1 MNAIVDPGTPAA
13 RMALERRCGLCH
25 AHPGE
30 PCHTDRPGEV
40 HWFRTLGTT
49 S

>member
-13 RMALERRCGLCH
+13 RMALEHRCGLCH

-30 PCHTDRPGEV
+30 HCRTDRPGQV